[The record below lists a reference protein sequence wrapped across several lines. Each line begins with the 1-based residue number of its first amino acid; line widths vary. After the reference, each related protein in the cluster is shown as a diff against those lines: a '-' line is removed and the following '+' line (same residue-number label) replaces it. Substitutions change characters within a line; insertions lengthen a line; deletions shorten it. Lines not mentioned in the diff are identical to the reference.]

1 MGNFLVFCY
10 FLPSQSE
17 NMLTQFDKK
26 ILSYF
31 TPKKSLLFSNSY
43 AVAQVIFLCKIYIAN
58 KTNYSGLFCS
68 SVVL

>member
-1 MGNFLVFCY
+1 
-10 FLPSQSE
+10 
-17 NMLTQFDKK
+17 MLTQFDKK